1 MKLIHRYFQ
10 IGLMVVLASSVASIQ
25 AQARKEEGAQGIVIN
40 AQPLP
45 PEKPKA
51 EEPKTQKRSKK
62 NRQPEHFT
70 TKVPKET
77 PTKEPK
83 AKKAK
88 KA

>member
-1 MKLIHRYFQ
+1 MKSVRRWIQVSTL
-10 IGLMVVLASSVASIQ
+10 LVLACAIPTVQ
-25 AQARKEEGAQGIVIN
+25 AQARKEEGSQGIVIN

-70 TKVPKET
+70 AKVPKET
-77 PTKEPK
+77 PAKEPK